1 MPTIRFIHPDGT
13 TKTLDLPTGTSLMQ
27 AIVANNVG
35 GVVAECG
42 GSAMCATCHVY
53 VEEGQLDRLP
63 PIDFVED
70 EMLGSTA
77 SERRPNSRLSC
88 QIEVTDELN
97 GLVVQLPERQI

>member
-1 MPTIRFIHPDGT
+1 MPTIHFVHPDGSS
-13 TKTLDLPTGTSLMQ
+13 KTLDLPAGTSLMQ
-27 AIVANNVG
+27 AIVSNNVG

-53 VEEGQLDRLP
+53 VEESQLGRLP

-88 QIEVTDELN
+88 QIELTDELD
-97 GLVVQLPERQI
+97 GLIVHLPERQI